1 VGLPWSDEI
10 PAYVTAARLAEMF
23 GGEVTAA
30 DIAQSVALGLIEPD
44 GARYR
49 VPSPRLLNAG
59 AELVSVG
66 MPLSAVLEMAGR
78 LRAQVDAAASDLART
93 VTRYVLAAH
102 LRDGML
108 QGQDIAEV
116 AAITRRVRPLAQAAV
131 DAMLAQSMAQ
141 HVPEAMGDHFAQVLD
156 HLQHEKSE
164 AAPA

>member
-1 VGLPWSDEI
+1 
-10 PAYVTAARLAEMF
+10 
-23 GGEVTAA
+23 
-30 DIAQSVALGLIEPD
+30 
-44 GARYR
+44 
-49 VPSPRLLNAG
+49 
-59 AELVSVG
+59 

-131 DAMLAQSMAQ
+131 DAMLAQSMA
-141 HVPEAMGDHFAQVLD
+141 HRVPEAMGDQFAQVLD
-156 HLQHEKSE
+156 HLAQEKATTS
-164 AAPA
+164 P